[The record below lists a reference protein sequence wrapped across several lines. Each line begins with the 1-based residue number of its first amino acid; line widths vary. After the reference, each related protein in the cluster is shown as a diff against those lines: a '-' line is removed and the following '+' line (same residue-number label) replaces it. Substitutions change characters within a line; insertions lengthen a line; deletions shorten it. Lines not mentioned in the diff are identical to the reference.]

1 MGVKYSTLQ
10 TASGF
15 SSPSFNVDDTGALLL
30 TSINVQ
36 EIKLGG
42 DVIFTTAGAGTTG
55 LVPSIVDSNL
65 QTLGTL
71 SGLEVEGA
79 VNISVGPVVIFSTTT
94 GEIENIA
101 IGLEQPASA
110 GFTTATITDLTVTDL
125 TTSTLIATSTVTF
138 NSANQQIILSPSGT
152 GSVTINPATVGAI
165 NNVNIGATTPRTG
178 KFTLVELTQE
188 ATTKT
193 QVPTRG
199 YVDKR
204 ATALSIALGT

>member
-10 TASGF
+10 TDAGF
-15 SSPSFNVDDTGALLL
+15 TSPNFNVDDTGALVL
-30 TSINVQ
+30 TSINVE

-71 SGLEVEGA
+71 SSLTVVGA
-79 VNISVGPVVIFSTTT
+79 TSLSGGSISITSTTT
-94 GEIENIA
+94 GSMNNVS
-101 IGLEQPASA
+101 IGSTVAAS
-110 GFTTATITDLTVTDL
+110 GTFTTLSATTLSA
-125 TTSTLIATSTVTF
+125 TTLSATGNVTF
-138 NSANQQIILSPSGT
+138 NSLNQQVILSPTGT
-152 GSVTINPATVGAI
+152 GSITINPTTIGTI
-165 NNVNIGATTPRTG
+165 DNVNIGSTTPAAGT
-178 KFTLVELTQE
+178 FETLELTQE
-188 ATTKT
+188 ATTIN
-193 QVPTRG
+193 QVPTKG

>member
-1 MGVKYSTLQ
+1 MSVKYSTLQ
-10 TASGF
+10 TGSGF
-15 SSPSFNVDDTGALLL
+15 TSPSFNVDDTGTLVL

-36 EIKLGG
+36 EIRLGG

-71 SGLEVEGA
+71 SELNVEGA
-79 VNISVGPVVIFSTTT
+79 VNISVGPVVISSTTT
-94 GEIENIA
+94 GALDNIA

-110 GFTTATITDLTVTDL
+110 AFTTLDASGEVTLSGDVTLSGSILVTGDL
-125 TTSTLIATSTVTF
+125 
-138 NSANQQIILSPSGT
+138 
-152 GSVTINPATVGAI
+152 TINPTDVGSV
-165 NNVNIGATTPRTG
+165 NNVNIGLVTPG
-178 KFTLVELTQE
+178 SGVFETLELTQE
-188 ATTKT
+188 ATTKN